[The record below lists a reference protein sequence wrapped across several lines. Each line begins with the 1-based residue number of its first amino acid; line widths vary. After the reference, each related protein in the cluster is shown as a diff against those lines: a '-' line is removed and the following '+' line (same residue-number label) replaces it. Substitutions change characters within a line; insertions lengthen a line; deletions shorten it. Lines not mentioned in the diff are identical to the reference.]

1 MSHDVIPTELVA
13 PVFNPATFGQRG
25 AAHTIFTRLR
35 REYPL
40 SKAEVPGYDPHW
52 IVTKYDDL
60 REICRHDDIFHG
72 GDRSKTLISQ
82 AGEMLVKQYTG
93 GGSNIFRSLVQLDP
107 PEHGKYRAVLADS
120 FTTGA
125 VAKLTDGVRETAR
138 SYVDRLAAM
147 APECDFA
154 ADLAFRYPL
163 KVVLDLVGL
172 PESDHARMLE
182 LTQWLFSYADPDLKR
197 PGSDVTDPL
206 EIIKTWN
213 IVFNGFAEYYGEVV
227 ADRRACP
234 RNDLA
239 SLIANGKIDGCPM
252 EERAMVSYFGIVST
266 AGHDTTAAT
275 TATGMWVLAE
285 NPEMLERLKADPKL
299 IAGFVEET
307 IRWASPVQQFVR
319 SATEDFSLRGRTIR
333 KGDLV
338 YLSYISANRDED
350 IFENPFTFDPARMP
364 NRHVGFGFGGHVCLG
379 QHLARLE
386 MRLFWEE
393 LIPRLK
399 SVKLNGAARL
409 TESEF
414 VCGPKNV
421 PIKFEMAE

>member
-1 MSHDVIPTELVA
+1 MTPDRIPPELVA
-13 PVFNPATFGQRG
+13 PVFNPVTFGTRD
-25 AAHTIFTRLR
+25 AAHAVFTRLR
-35 REYPL
+35 RDYPL
-40 SKAEVPGYDPHW
+40 AQVEVPGYDPHW
-52 IVTKYDDL
+52 IVTKYADL
-60 REICRHDDIFHG
+60 REICRHDGIFHG

-82 AGEMLVKQYTG
+82 AGEALVKHYTG
-93 GGSNIFRSLVQLDP
+93 GASNIFRSLVQLDP

-120 FTTGA
+120 FTTRA
-125 VAKLTDGVRETAR
+125 IDKLTDGVRETAKA
-138 SYVDRLAAM
+138 YVDRFAAL

-154 ADLAFRYPL
+154 ADVAFRYPL
-163 KVVLDLVGL
+163 RVVLDLVGL
-172 PESDHARMLE
+172 PERDHARMLE

-197 PGSDVTDPL
+197 PGSDPSNPE
-206 EIIKTWN
+206 EITQTWN
-213 IVFNGFAEYYGEVV
+213 IVFKSFEDYYAKVV
-227 ADRRACP
+227 DDRRACP
-234 RNDLA
+234 RDDIA

-252 EERAMVSYFGIVST
+252 EHRAMVSYFAIVST

-275 TATGMWVLAE
+275 TATGMWTLAE
-285 NPEMLERLKADPKL
+285 QPEMLERLKAEPKL
-299 IAGFVEET
+299 IPGFVEET

-319 SATEDFSLRGRTIR
+319 SATADYEIRGRTIR

-338 YLSYISANRDED
+338 YLSYISANRDEEV
-350 IFENPFTFDPARMP
+350 FENPFTFDPARMP

-379 QHLARLE
+379 QQLARLE

-399 SVKLNGAARL
+399 SVRLNGAGRL

-421 PIKFEMAE
+421 PIKFEMH